1 MNHRATENTER
12 KASRS
17 LLALCALCLCG
28 STAYSA
34 PENWPKTYNE
44 GVAAYRTNDFAA
56 AAQAFERALPATDR
70 GLQAKALFNLGN
82 ASYRLGEAQPTQAQE
97 LWKRAIQHYEQALVL
112 DPNDADAKFNREFVK
127 KKWEELEKQ
136 EQEKQQQQQQQN
148 QDQQAKEKQDQQQQQ
163 KQDSGQDEQ
172 QKQDQQQQQQPQ
184 PSDQQKQEQ
193 ERQQQQ
199 EAQAKAGNE
208 PFDKQQ
214 ARALLDRMRE
224 EERLWDFHPELQ
236 MKNLKDGG
244 EPAKDW

>member
-1 MNHRATENTER
+1 MRWR
-12 KASRS
+12 V
-17 LLALCALCLCG
+17 LGCLAFVA
-28 STAYSA
+28 AQPA
-34 PENWPKTYNE
+34 AEWPRVYND

-70 GLQAKALFNLGN
+70 GLQAKAFFNLGN

-97 LWKRAIQHYEQALVL
+97 LWKRAIQHYEQAMVL

-127 KKWEELEKQ
+127 KKVEELQKQ
-136 EQEKQQQQQQQN
+136 EQEKQQQQQNQNQQDKDKQDQKENQQQQQQSN
-148 QDQQAKEKQDQQQQQ
+148 QDQKDQQQQQQ
-163 KQDSGQDEQ
+163 KQDSALDQQ

-184 PSDQQKQEQ
+184 PSDQQKKDQ

-199 EAQAKAGNE
+199 DAQANASNE